1 MQVLHLYQCILNI
14 NYKLSPVFKLVC
26 MTVTF
31 LSLLNDHCPWWST
44 SPRFF
49 PLARVLNLSVPGG
62 LAGIATKCY
71 WIGETMMVHT
81 RIQTWDPMDLCQVL
95 YQWCYQ
101 YEPVWPLQ
109 LKWYFNKWDCACYQ
123 FPFSFTVEHLSLIS
137 PNSLSCDHIVQS
149 TIAIQNTQKPLSNQ
163 ICYS

>member
-1 MQVLHLYQCILNI
+1 MQVLHLYQCIMNI

-26 MTVTF
+26 RTVTF

-81 RIQTWDPMDLCQVL
+81 RIQTWDPWISVRYSTNGATNMNQSDHCNLTDTSINEIVL
-95 YQWCYQ
+95 
-101 YEPVWPLQ
+101 VINSHSPL
-109 LKWYFNKWDCACYQ
+109 LW
-123 FPFSFTVEHLSLIS
+123 S
-137 PNSLSCDHIVQS
+137 
-149 TIAIQNTQKPLSNQ
+149 
-163 ICYS
+163 ICH